1 MAREWEGVKKMTAP
15 NHQSQ
20 SSIPRWTA
28 QTVGMDWDI
37 LDRME
42 RAVTKVRERLL
53 RATSALNKAGV
64 AYAVVGGNAVASWVA
79 TIDEGAVRNTR
90 DIDLL
95 VRRSDLPAIAAA
107 LEQAGFVRDE
117 LLDVVMFRDGAAG
130 KPSEAIHLLFAG
142 EKTRP
147 DHLLPAPELQTVND
161 PANFPVIA
169 LEPLVAMKL
178 MSNRDKDRTHVRDMI
193 GVGLIDRSWLTQLPP
208 ELADRLQRIL
218 DMPDA

>member
-193 GVGLIDRSWLTQLPP
+193 GVGLIDRSWLTKLPP